1 MKRTSDAQAREEFFN
16 EMGERFHDKVISVEM
31 VCLEAED
38 EVFALLKLKPV
49 QKQSGLWGLLIIG
62 ENDLYFY
69 AHPSESPLLG
79 LFRAASNG
87 KPPVEQ
93 MCSFAVFKSRR
104 IYRVEKR
111 GLFGKRYDKYLLAV
125 DAVLQDDTELVF
137 FIRTQN
143 SAQDVT
149 EKLAHL
155 TGN

>member
-1 MKRTSDAQAREEFFN
+1 MQKQADVQAREEFFN
-16 EMGERFHDKVISVEM
+16 EMEERFHDKVISVEM

-49 QKQSGLWGLLIIG
+49 QKQTGLWGLLIIG
-62 ENDLYFY
+62 EKDLYFY
-69 AHPSESPLLG
+69 AHPTESPLLG

-93 MCSFAVFKSRR
+93 MCSFNIFKSRR

-111 GLFGKRYDKYLLAV
+111 SLFGKRYDKYLIAV

-137 FIRTQN
+137 FLRTQN
-143 SAQDVT
+143 SAQSVT
-149 EKLAHL
+149 EKLAHIL
-155 TGN
+155 